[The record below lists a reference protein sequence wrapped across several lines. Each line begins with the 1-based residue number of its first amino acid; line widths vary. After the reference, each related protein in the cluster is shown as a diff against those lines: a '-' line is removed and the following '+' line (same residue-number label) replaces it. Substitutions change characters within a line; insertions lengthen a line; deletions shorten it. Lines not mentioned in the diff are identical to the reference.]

1 MTPTMKTNADKHAH
15 LKEAQEVQRKC
26 GNGVKM
32 LPVVRYQRKLWF
44 FDKRL
49 RQLRNIYDPYDFIDL
64 NDFEVEYFLM
74 EVV

>member
-1 MTPTMKTNADKHAH
+1 MNPTMKTNADKLAH

-49 RQLRNIYDPYDFIDL
+49 RQLRNIYNPHDFIDL
-64 NDFEVEYFLM
+64 NDFEIEYFLM

>member
-1 MTPTMKTNADKHAH
+1 MNPTIKTNTDKLAH